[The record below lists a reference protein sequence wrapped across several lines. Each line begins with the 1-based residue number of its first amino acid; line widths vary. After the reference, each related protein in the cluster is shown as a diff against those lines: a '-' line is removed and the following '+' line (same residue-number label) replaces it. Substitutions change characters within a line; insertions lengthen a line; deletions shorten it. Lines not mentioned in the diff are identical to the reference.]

1 MNPEKIN
8 AISIQPAKEKA
19 LESVVDWFDQHKQ
32 SFYMLGCSY
41 LSNQQQM
48 EELFYRSIIKVQK
61 EWPRVKQETS
71 FETWV
76 TSIFITICRELS
88 SDSSLLV
95 SVESEPRQGIFK
107 ALDQL
112 EKHEKD
118 AIVLTY
124 VKGIS
129 QEEAAQILQVSV
141 EKMKEFLFSGIQ
153 TLRKAMGYGATFH
166 GCKEYHKDYIDYLE
180 GSMDR
185 SDKIDLEV
193 HIYHCQYCQEDLAT
207 FQEVMLTMLNLT
219 EKVGDLHVPSGF
231 MEKVNER
238 LEEDEKRRQQK
249 LKKRKRMGLVFA
261 SVFVLFM
268 GFGFFTGIFANLYYT
283 WTEEDLELRAFL
295 QQDLGERLDLVAES
309 NGVKIKIKS
318 AISDDVQTLIFYEIE
333 DTKADNQY
341 MMNYQDGAL
350 VENEHEI
357 FRNEGY
363 PMYYPPDLESDI
375 NTEKKNVFKGKMS
388 LLPLKKDKANIKL
401 KITNLQKLVR
411 DPENQGYVNP
421 EFGRGE
427 WNFEI
432 PVTKKPSTKYV
443 LDREVKIEGIPV
455 RIDQL
460 TMAPTATILQYG
472 INSAPSKKRIDAL
485 NFNHLEVNNKRLKA
499 EMYSRV
505 FVDTPQDRNWYT
517 FATRFDPLYG
527 VKPKEVSIQFES
539 VHLSAEDQKTI
550 ELDASKEYPQTFEYA
565 GSTISID
572 KVEIGQP
579 TTVVISNY
587 EIENRQYEMLH
598 FNIIGEEHDETSSM
612 EMNTEG
618 TIIDKNG
625 TKYDM
630 NKIPIAYEKLENPRY
645 FITVQRMKLHS
656 NNPEEKVIPK
666 RLELYGYNST
676 KYLDDIVK
684 FSLD

>member
-1 MNPEKIN
+1 MNLEKISP
-8 AISIQPAKEKA
+8 ISIQPAKEKG
-19 LESVVDWFDQHKQ
+19 LESVLDWFDQHKQ
-32 SFYMLGCSY
+32 SFYILGCSY
-41 LSNQQQM
+41 LSNQRQM
-48 EELFYRSIIKVQK
+48 EELFYQLIVRAHK
-61 EWPRVKQETS
+61 EWPIIKRETS
-71 FETWV
+71 SEMWV
-76 TSIFITICRELS
+76 TSLLIAICRELS

-95 SVESEPRQGIFK
+95 SGESEPRQGIFK

-124 VKGIS
+124 VKGIP
-129 QEEAAQILQVSV
+129 QEEAVRILHVSA
-141 EKMKEFLFSGIQ
+141 EEMKEYLFSGIQ
-153 TLRKAMGYGATFH
+153 TVRRAMGYGATFN
-166 GCKEYHKDYIDYLE
+166 GCKEYHKDYLDYLE

-193 HIYHCQYCQEDLAT
+193 HIYHCQNCQEDLAT

-231 MEKVNER
+231 MEKVKAR

-283 WTEEDLELRAFL
+283 WTVEDLELRAFL

-318 AISDDVQTLIFYEIE
+318 AIADDVQTLVFYEIE
-333 DTKADNQY
+333 DTEEDNQY
-341 MMNYQDGAL
+341 WMAYHEGAI
-350 VENEHEI
+350 VENEYEI
-357 FRNEGY
+357 MQHKASL
-363 PMYYPPDLESDI
+363 MYYPPDFESDV
-375 NTEKKNVFKGKMS
+375 NNEQKNVFKGKMS
-388 LLPLKKDKANIKL
+388 LLPLKEDKATIKL
-401 KITNLQKLVR
+401 KITTLQKLVR
-411 DPENQGYVNP
+411 DTGNQGYENP
-421 EFGRGE
+421 EFETGE

-432 PVTKKPSTKYV
+432 PVTKKPSTKYT
-443 LDREVKIEGIPV
+443 LDREVEIEGIPV
-455 RIDQL
+455 RMDQL
-460 TMAPTATILQYG
+460 TIAPTATILQYG
-472 INSAPSKKRIDAL
+472 INSAPSKKRIDVL
-485 NFNHLEVNNKRLKA
+485 NFSHLEVNNKKLKVDK
-499 EMYSRV
+499 YSRA
-505 FVDTPQDRNWYT
+505 FVDTQQNSNWYT
-517 FATRFDPLYG
+517 FATRFDPIQG
-527 VKPKEVSIQFES
+527 EKPKDVSIQFES

-579 TTVVISNY
+579 TTVVLSNH

-598 FNIIGEEHDETSSM
+598 FNIIGEDHDETSSM

-625 TKYDM
+625 TRYDM
-630 NKIPIAYEKLENPRY
+630 NNIPIAYEKLENPRY

-666 RLELYGYNST
+666 RLELYGYNLT

>member
-8 AISIQPAKEKA
+8 SFSNQPAKGIG
-19 LESVVDWFDQHKQ
+19 LESVFDWFSQHKQ
-32 SFYMLGCSY
+32 SFYIFGCSY

-48 EELFYRSIIKVQK
+48 EELFYRSIIKVHK
-61 EWPRVKQETS
+61 EWPRVKRGTS

-76 TSIFITICRELS
+76 TFILITICRELS
-88 SDSSLLV
+88 SDKSLLE
-95 SVESEPRQGIFK
+95 SEESEPRQDIFK

-112 EKHEKD
+112 EENEKD
-118 AIVLTY
+118 AIVLNY

-141 EKMKEFLFSGIQ
+141 GKMKEFLFSGIQ
-153 TLRKAMGYGATFH
+153 TLRKEMGYGATFH
-166 GCKEYHKDYIDYLE
+166 GCKEYQKDYIDYLE

-193 HIYHCQYCQEDLAT
+193 HIYHCQNCQEDLAT
-207 FQEVMLTMLNLT
+207 FQEVMITMLNLS
-219 EKVGDLHVPSGF
+219 EKLGDLHVPSGF
-231 MEKVNER
+231 TEKVKSR
-238 LEEDEKRRQQK
+238 LAEDEKRKQQK
-249 LKKRKRMGLVFA
+249 VNKRKRLGLVFG

-268 GFGFFTGIFANLYYT
+268 GFGFFTGVFADIYYT
-283 WTEEDLELRAFL
+283 WTEEDIELRAFL
-295 QQDLGERLDLVAES
+295 KQDLGERLDLVAES

-318 AISDDVQTLIFYEIE
+318 AIADDVQTLIFYEIE
-333 DTKADNQY
+333 DTEEDNQY
-341 MMNYQDGAL
+341 WMNYHEGAI

-357 FRNEGY
+357 MNHLASL
-363 PMYYPPDLESDI
+363 MYYPPNIDSDV
-375 NTEKKNVFKGKMS
+375 NKEQKNVFKGKMS
-388 LLPLKKDKANIKL
+388 LLPLKKGKASIKL
-401 KITNLQKLVR
+401 KITNLQKLIL
-411 DPENQGYVNP
+411 DPESQGYVNP
-421 EFGRGE
+421 EFETGE

-432 PVTKKPSTKYV
+432 PVTKMPSTKYV
-443 LDREVKIEGIPV
+443 IDKEIKIEGIPV

-472 INSAPSKKRIDAL
+472 ISSAPSKKRIDVL
-485 NFNHLEVNNKRLKA
+485 NFNHLEVNNKRLKVDR
-499 EMYSRV
+499 YSRA
-505 FVDTPQDRNWYT
+505 FIDTPQDSNWYT

-527 VKPKEVSIQFES
+527 EETKEMSIQFES

-550 ELDASKEYPQTFEYA
+550 ELDASKKYPQTFEYA

-579 TTVVISNY
+579 TTVVISNH
-587 EIENRQYEMLH
+587 EIEDRQYEMLH
-598 FNIIGEEHDETSSM
+598 FNILGEGHDETSSM

-630 NKIPIAYEKLENPRY
+630 NKISIPYEKLENPRY

-676 KYLDDIVK
+676 KYLDDVVK
-684 FSLD
+684 FSLE